1 VVRAK
6 RPQGATPSHLRAF
19 SLLEL
24 LIVIVFI
31 SVLLLVAID
40 RLLALRFEAERVTV
54 QSVIGA
60 LRSGLYVEFAAAAA
74 GGRLARLD
82 TARGSNPMLRL
93 AERPDSYAGE
103 FFGADP
109 ALFEPGT
116 WYFDTRDRALVY
128 LVRFPD
134 QFVTPLSGPPRLRLA
149 VEPDYDDLDRNGRF
163 DPGRDPVR
171 GLRLVPLEQFYWKG
185 ASGQKSGG
193 KQQ

>member
-1 VVRAK
+1 MRAE
-6 RPQGATPSHLRAF
+6 RPQGAPSLLRAF

-24 LIVIVFI
+24 LVVIVII
-31 SVLLLVAID
+31 SVLLVMAID

-60 LRSGLYVEFAAAAA
+60 MRSGLYIEFAAAAA
-74 GGRLARLD
+74 GGRSSSIDA
-82 TARGSNPMLRL
+82 ARGSNPMLRL
-93 AERPDSYAGE
+93 SEKPEGYAGE

-109 ALFEPGT
+109 ALFDPGT

-128 LVRFPD
+128 VVRFPE
-134 QFVTPLSGPPRLRLA
+134 QFVTPLGGPPRVRLA

-171 GLRLVPLEQFYWKG
+171 GLKLVPLESYYWKG
-185 ASGQKSGG
+185 G
-193 KQQ
+193 KQK